1 MGLNMASMKAIQE
14 VVNTHSTNEAIRKTG
29 NALVAAL
36 SEVYPDEGAKVL
48 TQRLADFQVAAD
60 AVSHIAVGVSE
71 NSMYFGTGDGENSW
85 EPPDEYTALRV
96 AAKVSIFV
104 CHQHVGGAA
113 PNPTSHS
120 AWVRAH
126 WCWGVQEVAD
136 VLEVQTSVAM
146 VEPHLIDSFSHTGLE
161 SYPADAAMCTAIA
174 ASLGALF
181 QNTMNRRAFAASSG
195 MSALLLA
202 LGSEAGVSGE
212 LAEDAEAV
220 AAAALQRDT
229 AVVGLLHA
237 LLTASSGEEAV
248 TLQEE
253 VAEDEDGIK
262 VHAPTLVVTPPCLVW

>member
-113 PNPTSHS
+113 PSPISHS
-120 AWVRAH
+120 AAVRTH
-126 WCWGVQEVAD
+126 C
-136 VLEVQTSVAM
+136 
-146 VEPHLIDSFSHTGLE
+146 
-161 SYPADAAMCTAIA
+161 
-174 ASLGALF
+174 
-181 QNTMNRRAFAASSG
+181 
-195 MSALLLA
+195 
-202 LGSEAGVSGE
+202 
-212 LAEDAEAV
+212 
-220 AAAALQRDT
+220 
-229 AVVGLLHA
+229 VGLCRRWLMCWRCRRVWPWW
-237 LLTASSGEEAV
+237 S
-248 TLQEE
+248 
-253 VAEDEDGIK
+253 
-262 VHAPTLVVTPPCLVW
+262 PT

>member
-1 MGLNMASMKAIQE
+1 M
-14 VVNTHSTNEAIRKTG
+14 
-29 NALVAAL
+29 
-36 SEVYPDEGAKVL
+36 
-48 TQRLADFQVAAD
+48 
-60 AVSHIAVGVSE
+60 
-71 NSMYFGTGDGENSW
+71 
-85 EPPDEYTALRV
+85 
-96 AAKVSIFV
+96 
-104 CHQHVGGAA
+104 
-113 PNPTSHS
+113 
-120 AWVRAH
+120 
-126 WCWGVQEVAD
+126 
-136 VLEVQTSVAM
+136 LEVQTSVAM

-262 VHAPTLVVTPPCLVW
+262 VQPTHLWSSCRHAWFGSLTLLPPCVARPPGRRLSHASQSTKRMATLFSTSLTSWSAAQPLRTRSPRSLPSRLPPWLSPQTSSRRWRP

>member
-1 MGLNMASMKAIQE
+1 M
-14 VVNTHSTNEAIRKTG
+14 
-29 NALVAAL
+29 
-36 SEVYPDEGAKVL
+36 
-48 TQRLADFQVAAD
+48 
-60 AVSHIAVGVSE
+60 
-71 NSMYFGTGDGENSW
+71 
-85 EPPDEYTALRV
+85 
-96 AAKVSIFV
+96 V
-104 CHQHVGGAA
+104 CHQHVGGGAKSYLSQREGA
-113 PNPTSHS
+113 CPL
-120 AWVRAH
+120 
-126 WCWGVQEVAD
+126 CWGVQEVAD

-262 VHAPTLVVTPPCLVW
+262 VQAPTFGRHAAMFGLVASHCFHPVSPAPLADACCMHHKASRGW